1 MRISDWSSDV
11 CSSDLHQLGEAL
23 AAQDLAAAKAVHEG
37 MLAWAWTFSIGAVLV
52 CIPAA
57 WFFRRTITD
66 PYVATVIDM
75 EALAAGN
82 TGIEISRTHY
92 EDCVGR
98 LCRAM
103 VTFRDAAVNQDQG
116 ASQEKAQQAIVAA
129 LGDGLQRM
137 AQGQIDYRI
146 ETPFPLAF
154 EKLRTDY
161 NEAVAQLRQIMLSVA
176 ESADSINTGSNEI
189 SSAAEDRSE
198 ERRVGKECVSTWR
211 SRRSTEQ

>member
-1 MRISDWSSDV
+1 
-11 CSSDLHQLGEAL
+11 
-23 AAQDLAAAKAVHEG
+23 
-37 MLAWAWTFSIGAVLV
+37 MLSWACTFSIVAVLV

-57 WFFRRTITD
+57 LFFRRTISD

-116 ASQEKAQQAIVAA
+116 ASREKAQQAIVAA
-129 LGDGLQRM
+129 LGDGLQDRKST
-137 AQGQIDYRI
+137 R
-146 ETPFPLAF
+146 L
-154 EKLRTDY
+154 
-161 NEAVAQLRQIMLSVA
+161 N
-176 ESADSINTGSNEI
+176 
-189 SSAAEDRSE
+189 SSH
-198 ERRVGKECVSTWR
+198 
-211 SRRSTEQ
+211 

>member
-1 MRISDWSSDV
+1 
-11 CSSDLHQLGEAL
+11 
-23 AAQDLAAAKAVHEG
+23 
-37 MLAWAWTFSIGAVLV
+37 
-52 CIPAA
+52 
-57 WFFRRTITD
+57 
-66 PYVATVIDM
+66 M

-116 ASQEKAQQAIVAA
+116 ASREKAQQAIVAA

-146 ETPFPLAF
+146 ETAFPPAF
-154 EKLRTDY
+154 EKLRNDY
-161 NEAVAQLRQIMLSVA
+161 NDAGAQFRQIQHSVA
-176 ESADSINTGSNEI
+176 GSADRLKTGVNEI
-189 SSAAEDRSE
+189 SSAAEELTR
-198 ERRVGKECVSTWR
+198 
-211 SRRSTEQ
+211 

>member
-1 MRISDWSSDV
+1 
-11 CSSDLHQLGEAL
+11 
-23 AAQDLAAAKAVHEG
+23 
-37 MLAWAWTFSIGAVLV
+37 
-52 CIPAA
+52 
-57 WFFRRTITD
+57 
-66 PYVATVIDM
+66 M

-116 ASQEKAQQAIVAA
+116 ASREKAQQAIVAA

-146 ETPFPLAF
+146 ETPFPPAF
-154 EKLRTDY
+154 EKLR
-161 NEAVAQLRQIMLSVA
+161 
-176 ESADSINTGSNEI
+176 
-189 SSAAEDRSE
+189 DRKRVVSGKSE
-198 ERRVGKECVSTWR
+198 PVRVDIGGGRYLKKKKK
-211 SRRSTEQ
+211 